1 MTERKVIKAKKQA
14 IRRARL
20 KKAGTVAAMLP
31 LVMSKGAPVATLI
44 RGRHDEEVPGI
55 EQVVEMPEQEIA
67 DVVLPEMPAEADY
80 EEEKETEVLEELE
93 IQEISETP
101 ATFEAPQKF
110 EAPRFSEGGLTQ
122 FEASDAY
129 VGLCLW
135 QGIGRL
141 KIHGLMRLFLVCS
154 GLPKLVLGLSFQQ
167 LFLTALQ
174 L

>member
-67 DVVLPEMPAEADY
+67 DVVLLETPAEAMY
-80 EEEKETEVLEELE
+80 EEEKEAEVLEELE
-93 IQEISETP
+93 IQEITETP

-110 EAPRFSEGGLTQ
+110 EALRFSEGGLTQ

-129 VGLCLW
+129 VGIVPLNVNWGC
-135 QGIGRL
+135 
-141 KIHGLMRLFLVCS
+141 
-154 GLPKLVLGLSFQQ
+154 
-167 LFLTALQ
+167 
-174 L
+174 